1 MKKLDSYPLNEL
13 KLIYR
18 VLHAQ
23 LPQHMD
29 LMDAEILADL
39 QRYLMQKAQ
48 AEEVDV
54 SLHQAWAAWLNE
66 MNNKE

>member
-1 MKKLDSYPLNEL
+1 MKKLDNYPLSEL

-23 LPQHMD
+23 LPQHMA

-48 AEEVDV
+48 ADKVDV

-66 MNNKE
+66 INDKE